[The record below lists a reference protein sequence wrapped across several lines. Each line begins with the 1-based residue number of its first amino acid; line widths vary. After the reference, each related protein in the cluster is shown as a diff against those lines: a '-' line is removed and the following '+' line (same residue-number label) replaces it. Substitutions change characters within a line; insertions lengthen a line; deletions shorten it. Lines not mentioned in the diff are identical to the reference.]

1 MAASKQA
8 TMTKLVPAGHRVII
22 RPKPVEEV
30 TKGGIV
36 RPGVVHDLE
45 KKGTTIG
52 TVVAVGV
59 QAWKTHCIS
68 AEDESVRGI
77 PWAAVGDEVLF
88 SRYSGSQVED
98 EIREAID
105 PTAER
110 LVIVNDEDVLAVIIR
125 R

>member
-8 TMTKLVPAGHRVII
+8 TGVKLVPAGHRVII
-22 RPKPVEEV
+22 KPKPVEEI

-36 RPGVVHDLE
+36 RPGVVHDQE

-59 QAWKTHCIS
+59 QAWQMHGAS
-68 AEDESVRGI
+68 AKDETKHGV

-88 SRYSGSQVED
+88 SRYSGALVED
-98 EIREAID
+98 EVRELID